1 MNIDDMHII
10 PLVKKKPKKND
21 RYIIK
26 HNDHNIWL
34 KSIGK
39 KEISLDQ
46 YIRYIKGRRNAFDF
60 EEK

>member
-1 MNIDDMHII
+1 MHII
-10 PLVKKKPKKND
+10 PLVKKKSKKND

-34 KSIGK
+34 KSIGE